1 MNDPRKRHC
10 HVCGKPLTCDCYYA
24 DYGLV
29 KLDGC
34 GHTYIEFDACPD
46 CLNKVLVA
54 MKQALIFVP
63 IAKVTAEGDEK
74 RNGNSGRSE

>member
-1 MNDPRKRHC
+1 MNNPRKRHC

-34 GHTYIEFDACPD
+34 GHTLTSSSTPAR
-46 CLNKVLVA
+46 
-54 MKQALIFVP
+54 
-63 IAKVTAEGDEK
+63 TA
-74 RNGNSGRSE
+74 